1 MNKRT
6 FTALLLCAVLLL
18 SLLSAGCG
26 AGAGDASSTAAPAVS
41 AVSGEG
47 TDEYH
52 NAAGKYW
59 PTYSDEQREE
69 IIGGRTQVR
78 VLVYNNVKQG
88 TYYSEE
94 IEPNLYSTTDAK
106 LNEAVAER
114 NNYVS
119 EQLGVDVK
127 AVPVDD
133 VLAAVRQEML
143 APTDTFDI
151 AMPFLN
157 ACAVL
162 AQEDSF
168 YDLRDFEE
176 EGLLDL
182 SAPWYDQNAN
192 ASISIENRSY
202 FTVSDMSI
210 MQKIVSFSVTY
221 NPELLATKFPNLDLF
236 QTVIDGEWTLDKML
250 ELGRE
255 FASDADGNGTQDYN
269 DEWGLVSSHGDAIQF
284 YLASGETLCAK
295 DENDDPIISIGGA
308 RSLSVSQKIL
318 SLLQQK
324 DWIIHYQDILAQGV
338 PTSEGSNTALR
349 IFGEERALFRV
360 SAFSAIKKLRAYEID
375 YAIVPMPLADS
386 TQTEYY
392 TPCSAV
398 YAYGIGIPSTLSRD
412 DARFAAYMIDVLSA
426 GGKEYIATAYYDQIL
441 KNKDALSDTSKEVD
455 ILDLIFE
462 NVVYDVGYIYGFSGL
477 STMHTTLMASGS
489 TYVSSHL
496 ESIRGQVNQK
506 IEEVIAQFRK

>member
-157 ACAVL
+157 A
-162 AQEDSF
+162 
-168 YDLRDFEE
+168 
-176 EGLLDL
+176 
-182 SAPWYDQNAN
+182 
-192 ASISIENRSY
+192 
-202 FTVSDMSI
+202 
-210 MQKIVSFSVTY
+210 
-221 NPELLATKFPNLDLF
+221 
-236 QTVIDGEWTLDKML
+236 
-250 ELGRE
+250 
-255 FASDADGNGTQDYN
+255 
-269 DEWGLVSSHGDAIQF
+269 
-284 YLASGETLCAK
+284 
-295 DENDDPIISIGGA
+295 
-308 RSLSVSQKIL
+308 
-318 SLLQQK
+318 
-324 DWIIHYQDILAQGV
+324 
-338 PTSEGSNTALR
+338 
-349 IFGEERALFRV
+349 
-360 SAFSAIKKLRAYEID
+360 
-375 YAIVPMPLADS
+375 
-386 TQTEYY
+386 
-392 TPCSAV
+392 
-398 YAYGIGIPSTLSRD
+398 
-412 DARFAAYMIDVLSA
+412 
-426 GGKEYIATAYYDQIL
+426 
-441 KNKDALSDTSKEVD
+441 
-455 ILDLIFE
+455 
-462 NVVYDVGYIYGFSGL
+462 
-477 STMHTTLMASGS
+477 
-489 TYVSSHL
+489 
-496 ESIRGQVNQK
+496 
-506 IEEVIAQFRK
+506 